1 VLIDDSYNAN
11 PASLD
16 AAIATLAAATRQ
28 GWLVLGDMREL
39 GPEAATLHAAAGA
52 RARQAGIARLYA
64 LGPLSAHAAH
74 AFGEGARVFDSHAAL
89 AQALQHDLQQIA
101 DPGPAS
107 HQKQAQTLSAAPAQA
122 AVPGPGSRVPGPVLL
137 IKGSRG
143 SAMDRIVSALLPAAP
158 AHSSGG
164 TAHAA

>member
-1 VLIDDSYNAN
+1 MLIDDSYNAN

-74 AFGEGARVFDSHAAL
+74 AFGTGARVFDSHAAL

-101 DPGPAS
+101 DPDPGPTARS
-107 HQKQAQTLSAAPAQA
+107 RRKRCPSRLRKLLFR
-122 AVPGPGSRVPGPVLL
+122 VPGPGSRVPCF
-137 IKGSRG
+137 
-143 SAMDRIVSALLPAAP
+143 
-158 AHSSGG
+158 
-164 TAHAA
+164 